1 MCAENFDT
9 KYMSLDTPAFGKIAL
24 VAVGVQQVS
33 SVQWTFI
40 NHKSEIINHKLTQST
55 ELGSFLF
62 GGSDIVLFFEPGK
75 APHIT
80 PKIVKVGYI
89 IA

>member
-33 SVQWTFI
+33 SVRWNSSLSLEEGRGEVLQG
-40 NHKSEIINHKLTQST
+40 T
-55 ELGSFLF
+55 ELGCFLF

>member
-33 SVQWTFI
+33 SVRWTFI
-40 NHKSEIINHKLTQST
+40 NPKFEIINHKLTQGT

-75 APHIT
+75 APHIS
-80 PKIVKVGYI
+80 PKSIKVGDI

>member
-1 MCAENFDT
+1 MLET
-9 KYMSLDTPAFGKIAL
+9 RGVLVMDTPDFGKVAL

-33 SVQWTFI
+33 SVRWNSSLSLGEGRGEVLQG
-40 NHKSEIINHKLTQST
+40 T

-80 PKIVKVGYI
+80 PKSIKVGDI

>member
-1 MCAENFDT
+1 MLET
-9 KYMSLDTPAFGKIAL
+9 RGVLVLDTPAFGKIAL

-33 SVQWTFI
+33 SVQWTFT
-40 NHKSEIINHKLTQST
+40 NHKSQITNHKLTQGT
-55 ELGSFLF
+55 ELGCFLF
-62 GGSDIVLFFEPGK
+62 GGSDIVLFFEPSR

-80 PKIVKVGYI
+80 PKIVKVGEK